1 MSRNRIG
8 IEVEKMLGTDLDRGV
23 RALSLLGE
31 MELYADVFASGLPP
45 GSPSQPEDAAATG
58 LRAAQRLRGLQD
70 PGQVRRGLYAAY
82 LSALDGLEVP
92 GKKPVPLI
100 AAVLGEGLK
109 RANVEARS
117 VPLILQGSALLR
129 DARPDRRLLDV
140 GKVLL
145 LVKDD
150 WIASWRVAEALG
162 WMEEED
168 LAAWV
173 TNVGL
178 DKCWTWK
185 PVADGKRLQ
194 DEFGVAKGPG
204 VGEAIEA
211 QTLWRLEHPRAS
223 EEEQLEAVRER
234 HH

>member
-1 MSRNRIG
+1 MSCCEPSKGKLSPIH
-8 IEVEKMLGTDLDRGV
+8 EVHTWNGVQVATLGC
-23 RALSLLGE
+23 
-31 MELYADVFASGLPP
+31 
-45 GSPSQPEDAAATG
+45 
-58 LRAAQRLRGLQD
+58 
-70 PGQVRRGLYAAY
+70 
-82 LSALDGLEVP
+82 
-92 GKKPVPLI
+92 
-100 AAVLGEGLK
+100 AVLKLPGGLKLPEGLK

-234 HH
+234 HR

>member
-1 MSRNRIG
+1 MN
-8 IEVEKMLGTDLDRGV
+8 
-23 RALSLLGE
+23 
-31 MELYADVFASGLPP
+31 LYQDVFASGLPP
-45 GSPSQPEDAAATG
+45 KSPAQPDDAAEKG
-58 LRAAQRLRGLQD
+58 LSAAQRLRGLLE

-82 LSALDGLEVP
+82 LSALNGLEVP
-92 GKKPVPLI
+92 AKKPVPLVS
-100 AAVLGEGLK
+100 AVLSEGLK
-109 RANVEARS
+109 RANAEARG
-117 VPLILQGSALLR
+117 VPLILQGSAMIR
-129 DARPDRRLLDV
+129 DARPERRLLDI
-140 GKVLL
+140 GKTLL
-145 LVKDD
+145 LVKED

-173 TNVGL
+173 TDVGL

-223 EEEQLEAVRER
+223 
-234 HH
+234 